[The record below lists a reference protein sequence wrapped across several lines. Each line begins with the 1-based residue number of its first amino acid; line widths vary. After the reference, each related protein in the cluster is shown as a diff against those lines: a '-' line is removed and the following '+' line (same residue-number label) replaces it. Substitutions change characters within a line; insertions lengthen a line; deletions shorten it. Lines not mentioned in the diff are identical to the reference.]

1 MSTKEWVYRSD
12 DVGLYQEMS
21 FDEHNN
27 NPATIEIENPMDFK
41 IEREEYPSEK
51 VFFTLSAEIPTVCFD
66 ELAIAWIKHRDIQ
79 ARPNKYTLKELL
91 NKGDFKW
98 PISEAELLDRIED
111 AELPQIVR
119 DRECQE
125 EVPANLEYDNIFDVL
140 TGDKKESE
148 NLKDKSDVL
157 IQNRDIS
164 ELKGMFA
171 PKIHDSVENFKI
183 AALGIL
189 EHIKAEQYILDEGAL
204 ISVIQNALQE
214 AIVDIQIKNL

>member
-27 NPATIEIENPMDFK
+27 NPATIEIKNPMNFK
-41 IEREEYPSEK
+41 IEREEYPSGK
-51 VFFTLSAEIPTVCFD
+51 VFFTLSSEIPTVCFD
-66 ELAIAWIKHRDIQ
+66 ELAIAWMKHRDIQ

-91 NKGDFKW
+91 NKGDFEW
-98 PISEAELLDRIED
+98 PISEAELLDGIEE
-111 AELPQIVR
+111 AELSQIVR

-140 TGDKKESE
+140 TDDKKESE

-157 IQNRDIS
+157 IRNRDIS

-171 PKIHDSVENFKI
+171 PKIHDSVV
-183 AALGIL
+183 GIL

-214 AIVDIQIKNL
+214 AIMDIQIKNL

>member
-1 MSTKEWVYRSD
+1 M
-12 DVGLYQEMS
+12 
-21 FDEHNN
+21 
-27 NPATIEIENPMDFK
+27 
-41 IEREEYPSEK
+41 
-51 VFFTLSAEIPTVCFD
+51 
-66 ELAIAWIKHRDIQ
+66 
-79 ARPNKYTLKELL
+79 
-91 NKGDFKW
+91 
-98 PISEAELLDRIED
+98 
-111 AELPQIVR
+111 
-119 DRECQE
+119 
-125 EVPANLEYDNIFDVL
+125 L